1 VIELNR
7 SITNVNHFADRL
19 RKARNLRGM
28 SQSALAQAC
37 GLSQGAIANYEN
49 KTRQTAKGIFQL
61 AEALQVNP
69 IWLAQ
74 GIGPMELTGNADA
87 TRSTYRLSDPVAA
100 GQQGL
105 WPFRSISPDVYWS
118 LHVNERDIV
127 EATLTS
133 LIKSFQEKSTRA

>member
-1 VIELNR
+1 
-7 SITNVNHFADRL
+7 
-19 RKARNLRGM
+19 M

-61 AEALQVNP
+61 AEALQVSP

-74 GIGPMELTGNADA
+74 GIGPMESGGAVDSTH
-87 TRSTYRLSDPVAA
+87 STYRLQDPADA

-105 WPFRSISPDVYWS
+105 WPFRSIPPDVYWS
-118 LHVNERDIV
+118 LPVKERDIV
-127 EATLTS
+127 ETTLTS
-133 LIKSFQEKSTRA
+133 LIRSFQEKPSRT